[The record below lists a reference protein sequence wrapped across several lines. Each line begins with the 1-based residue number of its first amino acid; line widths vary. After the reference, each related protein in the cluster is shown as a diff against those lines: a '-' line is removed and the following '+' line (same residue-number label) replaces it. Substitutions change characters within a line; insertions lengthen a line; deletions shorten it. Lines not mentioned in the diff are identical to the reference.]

1 MNQNPSNMS
10 NKDLENE
17 KKDHHQNKDEETPVE
32 NANESEDPEVKP
44 LENKTMDMGV
54 DINEGEEQDLDDL
67 VHKQAEIMHNRS
79 TPDPEE
85 LKFREGQ

>member
-10 NKDLENE
+10 NEDLE
-17 KKDHHQNKDEETPVE
+17 KDMKDHQNKNEETPVE
-32 NANESEDPEVKP
+32 NANESEEPEVK
-44 LENKTMDMGV
+44 EMEKKSMDMGL
-54 DINEGEEQDLDDL
+54 DYTNDEEQDLDEL
-67 VHKQAEIMHNRS
+67 VHNQAEITHNGS

>member
-10 NKDLENE
+10 NEDLENDMKDHAQ
-17 KKDHHQNKDEETPVE
+17 KKDAESPVE
-32 NANESEDPEVKP
+32 NANESEDPEVKS
-44 LENKTMDMGV
+44 LENETMDMGV

-67 VHKQAEIMHNRS
+67 VHKQAEITHNGS

>member
-17 KKDHHQNKDEETPVE
+17 MKDHHQNKDEETPVE
-32 NANESEDPEVKP
+32 NANESEDPEVKS

-67 VHKQAEIMHNRS
+67 IHKQAEITHNRS